1 MIADTRRPSDQP
13 VGCDAAVIIRARL
26 DFWSALAED
35 TGREVSADLPDQPV
49 AVRIPAA
56 DLESAVD
63 ALLGNVFAHT
73 PDGTAFAVRVAITDA
88 TARVEIADS
97 GPGFPTDPHTLLD
110 RGTSGKGST
119 ARRPMSASIRTMY
132 PTAR

>member
-1 MIADTRRPSDQP
+1 M
-13 VGCDAAVIIRARL
+13 VYDAVF
-26 DFWSALAED
+26 D
-35 TGREVSADLPDQPV
+35 
-49 AVRIPAA
+49 
-56 DLESAVD
+56 
-63 ALLGNVFAHT
+63 NVFAHT

-119 ARRPMSASIRTMY
+119 GLGLDIARRAVRRAGGELEIAAPRSGASIVLVL
-132 PTAR
+132 PLDTAGSV